1 MDRNKIGKDAE
12 ALALQHLI
20 KQGLTLL
27 TTNYR
32 CRRGE
37 IDIIMQEGHTLVF
50 VEVRLRKHQQFG
62 GALASITTSKQ
73 QKIIHTA
80 QNYLMRHPR
89 YQQAPCRFD
98 VVTLDSTEALSAP
111 VWYKDAFRL

>member
-12 ALALQHLI
+12 TQALQYLLTQGLSLI
-20 KQGLTLL
+20 K
-27 TTNYR
+27 TNYR

-37 IDIIMQEGHTLVF
+37 IDIIMQDGPTVVF
-50 VEVRLRKHQQFG
+50 VEVRLRRHQHYG
-62 GALASITTSKQ
+62 GALASITHSKQ
-73 QKIIHTA
+73 QKIIYTA
-80 QNYLMRHPR
+80 QDFLTRHPR
-89 YQQAPCRFD
+89 FQQASCRFD